1 MVNMQK
7 HNFLGQY
14 YHKIDD
20 HNRLLLPSK
29 LFGSLNLS
37 SLVVS
42 KGFDKNVL
50 VLRTLEDFD
59 AFCQYFNT
67 WDTKKSTVRSVQ
79 RLILSHSF
87 QVEIDKHNRIILP
100 KTLISNVKLTKE
112 VTLIGVIDKV
122 ELWSKSAWEKE
133 FLKTEDD
140 YSAQLE
146 DLG

>member
-1 MVNMQK
+1 MVKMKKQ
-7 HNFLGQY
+7 NFLGQY
-14 YHKIDD
+14 YHKLDD

-37 SLVVS
+37 KLVVS
-42 KGFDKNVL
+42 KGFDKSVL
-50 VLRTLEDFD
+50 ILRTLEDFD
-59 AFCQYFNT
+59 AFCQYFNS
-67 WDTKKSTVRSVQ
+67 WDTKKSRVRSVQ

-100 KTLISNVKLTKE
+100 QALINNVQLTKE
-112 VTLIGVIDKV
+112 VALIGVIDKV
-122 ELWSKSAWEKE
+122 ELWSKAAWEKE

-146 DLG
+146 ELG